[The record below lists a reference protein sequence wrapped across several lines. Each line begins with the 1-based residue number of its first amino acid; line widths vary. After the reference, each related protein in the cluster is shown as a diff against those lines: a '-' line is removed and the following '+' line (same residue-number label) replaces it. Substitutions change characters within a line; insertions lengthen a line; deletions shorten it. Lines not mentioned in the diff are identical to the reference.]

1 MSLALAED
9 YERFWWLSIG
19 LGVVVLLVVIVLLLL
34 LVSLVKDI
42 RGNAAE
48 LSRTARAMTAT
59 TDSRQLDEAADA
71 AGRLRVAAGLLAGDG
86 EK

>member
-9 YERFWWLSIG
+9 YEHFWWLSIG
-19 LGVVVLLVVIVLLLL
+19 LGVVVLLVVVVLLSL

-42 RGNAAE
+42 RGNAVE
-48 LSRTARAMTAT
+48 LSSTARAMLAN

-71 AGRLRVAAGLLAGDG
+71 AGRLRAEAELLAGDG
-86 EK
+86 E